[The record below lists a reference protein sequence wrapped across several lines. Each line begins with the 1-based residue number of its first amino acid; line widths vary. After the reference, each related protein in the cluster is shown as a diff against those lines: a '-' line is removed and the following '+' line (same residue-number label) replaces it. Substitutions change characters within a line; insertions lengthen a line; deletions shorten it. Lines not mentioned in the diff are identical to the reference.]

1 MIFPGGSAINIE
13 HAEIRLQP
21 PPAPIQNL
29 DALQD
34 HPPPSIEHE
43 KIASSELMMMGMM
56 LWMEQGLV
64 LEWLAPK
71 PEKVLDE
78 DESGQKEKGEPA
90 ND

>member
-1 MIFPGGSAINIE
+1 MSIE

-29 DALQD
+29 DALAD
-34 HPPPSIEHE
+34 HPPPSVEHE

-71 PEKVLDE
+71 PERALDE
-78 DESGQKEKGEPA
+78 DEGAQKEKNGTT
-90 ND
+90 N

>member
-1 MIFPGGSAINIE
+1 MNIE

-71 PEKVLDE
+71 PERAVDE
-78 DESGQKEKGEPA
+78 EAKEPGEGGGA
-90 ND
+90 ARD